1 MAVSS
6 EWLTGHNDPGTDLN
20 LLEIPDFNSRYCFR
34 VSSLMG
40 RMAQDLVAATITIDV
55 RRAASFSR

>member
-1 MAVSS
+1 MKAS
-6 EWLTGHNDPGTDLN
+6 LTGHNDPGTDLN
-20 LLEIPDFNSRYCFR
+20 LLEIPNYNYCYCFR

-55 RRAASFSR
+55 RRMAASFSR